1 MKSNNSNQ
9 SRNNNNGG
17 PKQESIMNL
26 LNNHNLRNK
35 PIYEDDFN
43 DYEDDNDDGYGNHRR
58 TKTNTQ
64 RRLKSQSK
72 RNIDFDPSGKNS
84 NMGFVPFLRT
94 DEFLDPAHATSPVPP
109 SRESTATKRDR
120 DRARQVICIS

>member
-1 MKSNNSNQ
+1 MNYDYL
-9 SRNNNNGG
+9 
-17 PKQESIMNL
+17 IMNL

-35 PIYEDDFN
+35 AINEDNYN
-43 DYEDDNDDGYGNHRR
+43 DYDYNGDDDDGYGNHRR
-58 TKTNTQ
+58 VNNKTNTQ